1 MSATTT
7 PTGTGATADAV
18 RLADLRQLAE
28 TQPQAARAEAW
39 AWLTSMDSRRESAR
53 LDALFRLG
61 TPPASPDGD
70 CEGEVLGLSGSRF
83 MDVVDAAVRLGK
95 LLGGIGWTGKSF
107 DAATGTG
114 FNRLTRT
121 SRIPMFLAMP
131 RYGFE
136 VRGGELIGF
145 RFDHRIEPSPL
156 TPEVEV
162 RAITYDNPAYGNPL
176 VLPRTR
182 DELVELVPGCMLG
195 RALLRPEDGPWGIVA
210 YFALRHP
217 RGDR

>member
-7 PTGTGATADAV
+7 PTVSATPDAV
-18 RLADLRQLAE
+18 RLAGLRELAE
-28 TQPQAARAEAW
+28 TQPLAARAEAW
-39 AWLTSMDSRRESAR
+39 AWLTSMDSRREPER
-53 LDALFRLG
+53 LDAIFRLG
-61 TPPASPDGD
+61 TPPDSPDGD
-70 CEGEVLGLSGSRF
+70 CEGEVLGLSGSPF
-83 MDVVDAAVRLGK
+83 MDVVDRAVRLGR

-107 DAATGTG
+107 DAGTSTG

-121 SRIPMFLAMP
+121 SRIPMFFTMP

-136 VRGGELIGF
+136 VRDGELIGF

-156 TPEVEV
+156 TPEIEV
-162 RAITYDNPAYGNPL
+162 RAVVYDNPAYGNPL

-210 YFALRHP
+210 YFALRNP